1 MDDYPE
7 PRMPAP
13 FQVLIKLGRVVR
25 DGDIPIN
32 EKRRMVADLTSE
44 AMEKLEAYDGP
55 FMNIVE
61 KAVLDRVREAKE
73 KVGIK

>member
-7 PRMPAP
+7 PMMPAP

-44 AMEKLEAYDGP
+44 AMEKLKAYDGP
-55 FMNIVE
+55 FMSIVE
-61 KAVLDRVREAKE
+61 EAVLARVREAKE